1 MESTKYKNKKEKLK
15 EASVQAYLEISEIR
29 DNIIVLKDG
38 SIRAV
43 LMVSSINFDLKSST
57 EQEALILSYQ
67 DFLNSFDFPIQILI
81 RSKKL
86 NLDSYLHMLSERKNA
101 ETNEFLKI
109 QLDQYVAF
117 IKGLLEISNIMDKKF
132 YIVVPFFA
140 ETIQEKVGFFQ
151 KIGSS
156 LNPTWAIKKKEE
168 EFQLHKTQLLERVD
182 LVVSALDGL
191 GLRAAQLA
199 TIDIIE
205 LFYEIYNLETAQRER
220 LVDVD
225 AITSDVVQ

>member
-38 SIRAV
+38 SMRAV

-117 IKGLLEISNIMDKKF
+117 IKGLLEVSNIMDKKF

-140 ETIQEKVGFFQ
+140 ETIQEKV
-151 KIGSS
+151 
-156 LNPTWAIKKKEE
+156 
-168 EFQLHKTQLLERVD
+168 
-182 LVVSALDGL
+182 
-191 GLRAAQLA
+191 
-199 TIDIIE
+199 
-205 LFYEIYNLETAQRER
+205 
-220 LVDVD
+220 
-225 AITSDVVQ
+225 

>member
-38 SIRAV
+38 SMRAV

-117 IKGLLEISNIMDKKF
+117 IKGLLEVSNIMDKKF

-140 ETIQEKVGFFQ
+140 ETIQEKVGF
-151 KIGSS
+151 
-156 LNPTWAIKKKEE
+156 
-168 EFQLHKTQLLERVD
+168 
-182 LVVSALDGL
+182 
-191 GLRAAQLA
+191 
-199 TIDIIE
+199 
-205 LFYEIYNLETAQRER
+205 
-220 LVDVD
+220 
-225 AITSDVVQ
+225 